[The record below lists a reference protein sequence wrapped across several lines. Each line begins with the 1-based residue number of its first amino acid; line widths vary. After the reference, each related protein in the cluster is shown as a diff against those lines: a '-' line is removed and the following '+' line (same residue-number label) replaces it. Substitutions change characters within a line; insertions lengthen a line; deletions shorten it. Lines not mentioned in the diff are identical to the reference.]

1 MTDPNQPP
9 RNAEGHPS
17 EEDPQRSAGALGSGV
32 GQNPWG
38 APGFG
43 DTQGYGGAPEYGGTP
58 GYGNPQAYGNAPAYG
73 NPQGSGGAPGYGN
86 PPAYGNAPGYT
97 GAPGYG
103 AEPRFGEP
111 QPTFQQ
117 QPAYQQRYGQIY
129 GEPQPEP
136 APPAWA
142 PAAHAKKSKLPVMI
156 AVAVTVVALV
166 AAGVVLAGSRGWFTA
181 SGASSPNQAVEKVF
195 QSLADGDLLGVAAQL
210 APSEAGMTADL
221 TGDMLDQLKRLE
233 IVNSSAT
240 ADQLY
245 SLTITSKDLTLAPT
259 PIPINDHVQVVRIT
273 GGTLTVDG
281 IGGTDALTPK
291 IRAAMPDLAD
301 VAPST
306 ATFDIA
312 TQTAETGNALRIA
325 TVNVDGRWY
334 PSVAYTIADNAAF
347 TSIGPDYAAR
357 LAPIAAAG
365 AATPQQAMDKL
376 LQALV
381 AGDTEQIVSLLDP
394 GTMGAVHDYAS
405 LAFAD
410 SGRCLWNGL
419 LTGSGANPATGGA
432 CEPLDVQVASATWT
446 TTAVTGG
453 QKVAIGSLTFDTP
466 DGQMTITRDPSV
478 PSMTITGLGEKPI
491 VIDPSDVPD
500 FFATLSGTFGVDLSG
515 ESGQVTDIVARE
527 LEQVLNLG
535 VIMVQ
540 GADDLWYTSP
550 LHTYSDVVVS
560 LLRGLQ
566 PADIDFFLQQGH

>member
-17 EEDPQRSAGALGSGV
+17 EEDPQRSAGAPGSGD

-43 DTQGYGGAPEYGGTP
+43 DTQGYGGAPEYRGTP
-58 GYGNPQAYGNAPAYG
+58 GYGNPQGF
-73 NPQGSGGAPGYGN
+73 GGAPGYGN

-156 AVAVTVVALV
+156 AVAVSVVALV

-221 TGDMLDQLKRLE
+221 TGEMLDQLKRLE

-245 SLTITSKDLTLAPT
+245 SLTITSKDMTLAPT
-259 PIPINDHVQVVRIT
+259 PIPINDHVQ
-273 GGTLTVDG
+273 G
-281 IGGTDALTPK
+281 
-291 IRAAMPDLAD
+291 
-301 VAPST
+301 
-306 ATFDIA
+306 
-312 TQTAETGNALRIA
+312 
-325 TVNVDGRWY
+325 
-334 PSVAYTIADNAAF
+334 
-347 TSIGPDYAAR
+347 
-357 LAPIAAAG
+357 
-365 AATPQQAMDKL
+365 
-376 LQALV
+376 
-381 AGDTEQIVSLLDP
+381 
-394 GTMGAVHDYAS
+394 
-405 LAFAD
+405 
-410 SGRCLWNGL
+410 
-419 LTGSGANPATGGA
+419 
-432 CEPLDVQVASATWT
+432 
-446 TTAVTGG
+446 
-453 QKVAIGSLTFDTP
+453 
-466 DGQMTITRDPSV
+466 
-478 PSMTITGLGEKPI
+478 
-491 VIDPSDVPD
+491 
-500 FFATLSGTFGVDLSG
+500 
-515 ESGQVTDIVARE
+515 
-527 LEQVLNLG
+527 
-535 VIMVQ
+535 
-540 GADDLWYTSP
+540 
-550 LHTYSDVVVS
+550 
-560 LLRGLQ
+560 
-566 PADIDFFLQQGH
+566 